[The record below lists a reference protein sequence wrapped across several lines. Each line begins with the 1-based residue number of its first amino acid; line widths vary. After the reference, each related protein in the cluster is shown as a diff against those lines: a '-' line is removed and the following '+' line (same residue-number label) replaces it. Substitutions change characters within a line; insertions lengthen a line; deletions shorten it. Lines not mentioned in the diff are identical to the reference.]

1 MKVLIQIFQSESF
14 DKWKAA
20 FDGNQEW
27 RTKMTFH
34 NPRVFRGSDNPDQIM
49 LIAQVDDPQPYFDFM
64 KSDLWAKR
72 TAKSGHISEGSQVL
86 VMDEVPLY
94 L

>member
-1 MKVLIQIFQSESF
+1 MKVLIQIFEAESF
-14 DKWKAA
+14 AKWKAA
-20 FDGNQEW
+20 FDGNQAW

-34 NPRVFRGSDNPDQIM
+34 NPRLYRGSEIPDQVM
-49 LIAQVDDPQPYFDFM
+49 LICQVDDPQPYFDFM
-64 KSDLWAKR
+64 KSDLWEER
-72 TAKSGHISEGSQVL
+72 TAKSGHKCEGSQVL

>member
-1 MKVLIQIFQSESF
+1 MKVLIQIFQCDSF
-14 DKWKAA
+14 DTWKAA

-64 KSDLWAKR
+64 KSDLWAER